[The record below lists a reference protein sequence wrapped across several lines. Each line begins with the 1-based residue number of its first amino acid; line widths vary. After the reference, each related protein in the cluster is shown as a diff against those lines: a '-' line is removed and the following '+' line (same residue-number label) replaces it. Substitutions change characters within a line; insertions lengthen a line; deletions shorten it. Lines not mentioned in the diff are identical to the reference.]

1 VKTAQKQF
9 SENRRLPGGE
19 STIDGLAPLVWP
31 EPMA

>member
-19 STIDGLAPLVWP
+19 STIDGLALL
-31 EPMA
+31 A